1 MHGEPDPMERKRLLL
16 VDDEPHVTIVL
27 SRKLE
32 REGYEVRAAR
42 DGEEGYR
49 TAVAYRPDLVVSDL
63 QMPRVDGLGMARL
76 LAGDPATAKIPI
88 LMLSGRGFL
97 LDKEL
102 AKTTRIVRV
111 LEKPFAASDII
122 RCAKEILSTGHEPAL
137 ERAA

>member
-1 MHGEPDPMERKRLLL
+1 MERKRLLL

-32 REGYEVRAAR
+32 REGYEVQTAR

-49 TAVAYRPDLVVSDL
+49 TAATYRPDLVVSDL

-102 AKTTRIVRV
+102 AKSTRIVRV

-122 RCAKEILSTGHEPAL
+122 RCAGEILSAQSDTAL

>member
-1 MHGEPDPMERKRLLL
+1 MERKRLLL

-32 REGYEVRAAR
+32 REGYEVQTAR
-42 DGEEGYR
+42 DGEEGFR
-49 TAVAYRPDLVVSDL
+49 TAVTYRPDLVVSDL

-102 AKTTRIVRV
+102 AKATRIVRV
-111 LEKPFAASDII
+111 LEKPFAASDIV
-122 RCAKEILSTGHEPAL
+122 RCAREILSAQGDTVM

>member
-1 MHGEPDPMERKRLLL
+1 MERKQLLL
-16 VDDEPHVTIVL
+16 VDDEPHVTLVL

-32 REGYEVRAAR
+32 HAGYEVRTAR

-49 TAVAYRPDLVVSDL
+49 AACEHRPDLVISDL

-76 LAGDPATAKIPI
+76 LAEDPATVMIPI

-97 LDKEL
+97 LDREL

-122 RCAKEILSTGHEPAL
+122 RSAGEILGWSAAGAT